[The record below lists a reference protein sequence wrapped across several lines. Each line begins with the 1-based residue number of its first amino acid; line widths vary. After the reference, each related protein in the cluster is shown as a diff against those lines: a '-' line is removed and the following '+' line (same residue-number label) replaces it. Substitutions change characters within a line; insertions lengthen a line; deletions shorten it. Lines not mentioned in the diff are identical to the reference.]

1 VAAIEV
7 YDLAKK
13 SHFLHAMRDEGAN
26 FGDDFGNG
34 AAAFRSARARHD
46 TKGAMHVAALHDGN
60 ERRGLPWSQRLF
72 ANRRLRAGFFLD
84 VHDGITWIVHAAVA
98 GVTDPGYSIFVQNQI
113 IYIVSDAMKFLRA
126 DDKIEM
132 RNFLQQLRAT
142 ACRHAAKKSE
152 DSFRA
157 VLAMRPSIPILPSA
171 FCSAMSRTLQV
182 LSRTNIGLDLGIDAL
197 IARAMSEYATLLGN
211 RVRSSGSRRS

>member
-1 VAAIEV
+1 MAAIEV
-7 YDLAKK
+7 HDLAKK

-72 ANRRLRAGFFLD
+72 TNRRLRSGFFLD

-98 GVTDPGYSIFVQNQI
+98 GVTDPGYSTFVQNQI
-113 IYIVSDAMKFLRA
+113 IYIVGDAMKFLRA

-142 ACRHAAKKSE
+142 RLCHAAKKSK
-152 DSFRA
+152 DSFWA
-157 VLAMRPSIPILPSA
+157 VLTDSA
-171 FCSAMSRTLQV
+171 EHPHFAQRLLLRHVAHATGVKQN
-182 LSRTNIGLDLGIDAL
+182 NIGLDLGIDAL
-197 IARAMSEYATLLGN
+197 VAASDE
-211 RVRSSGSRRS
+211 